1 MEIGIIAALVVLLI
15 VIGVTSVRR
24 RLAEM
29 DENVGGAM
37 NQIGVQ
43 LDSCFDALDELLRAV
58 GSCDAREAQRL
69 GGLVRASRRPIT
81 AQSSA
86 AEAAAQERVIEE
98 TLLCVRTIEEQHPEL
113 KTDKN
118 YRKWIDAVV
127 CYGKMLRTSRLIYN
141 DSADKLNQAI
151 WQMPAVLVAGLLGFR
166 RREHLEEQTTFD
178 TV

>member
-1 MEIGIIAALVVLLI
+1 MEIGIIAVLVVLLLA
-15 VIGVTSVRR
+15 IGVTSVRR

-43 LDSCFDALDELLRAV
+43 LDSRFDALGELLCTV

-69 GGLVRASRRPIT
+69 DGIVRARRRPVT

-98 TLLCVRTIEEQHPEL
+98 TLLFVRTIEEQHPEL
-113 KTDKN
+113 KTDKD
-118 YRKWIDAVV
+118 YCKWMDAVV

-151 WQMPAVLVAGLLGFR
+151 RQMPAVLIAGLLGFR
-166 RREHLEEQTTFD
+166 RRERLEEQTTFD